1 MTLGISVFEIEVKVE
16 VEVEKSRLILNR
28 NSLRLSV
35 DDGIIIAQSDEL
47 CRPLIST
54 LT

>member
-1 MTLGISVFEIEVKVE
+1 MTPGISVFEVEVKVE
-16 VEVEKSRLILNR
+16 KSRFILNR

-35 DDGIIIAQSDEL
+35 DDGIMIAQFDEL